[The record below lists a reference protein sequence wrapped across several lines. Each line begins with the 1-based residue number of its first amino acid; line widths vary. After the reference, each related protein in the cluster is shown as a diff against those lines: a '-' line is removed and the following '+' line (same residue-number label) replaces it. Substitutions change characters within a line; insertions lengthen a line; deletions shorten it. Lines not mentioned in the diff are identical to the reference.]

1 VNDNH
6 HALLLSMERPKF
18 ALQICHNYLP
28 PFFNI
33 AQQYAWA
40 FRDTEYH
47 LITVFLSGE
56 ENREVAN
63 DIDGDVIFLGYPRT
77 MLRGLK
83 IRILKKLVTLHR
95 QYDFRIIIGH
105 RYKSI
110 YLGCLLTLFA
120 PKVLVFGAVHS
131 AKTFERFRRRV
142 FINRFAKRLI
152 ILGVSNALVEEI
164 QSALPRY
171 PSQHIRVSYN
181 RINTY
186 QASAKLIPRVTARAS
201 LGIPDGAFVF
211 ATVARLHPK
220 KNHEPLIRAFAKMQ
234 SNAPHAVLL
243 LIGDGDLRNKLQTL
257 ADDLG
262 IDEKVIFAGFV
273 REAER
278 YYGAFDVFVL
288 PSKVETFGMVLLEA
302 FVAEL
307 PVIASSVGG
316 IPEVLGDAGKVYA
329 VDDVN
334 ALAELMNST
343 YQELIEDGL
352 PLQQKR
358 RIAARLEQ
366 HFSFDAGRRDFWQMY
381 RELVAVVEKQL

>member
-1 VNDNH
+1 MNDNH
-6 HALLLSMERPKF
+6 HALLLSMERLKF

-40 FRDTEYH
+40 FRDTEYR

-56 ENREVAN
+56 ESQEVAN
-63 DIDGDVIFLGYPRT
+63 GIDGDVVFLACPRK

-83 IRILKKLVTLHR
+83 IGILRKLIKLHR
-95 QYDFRIIIGH
+95 QYDFRIIVGH

-110 YLGCLLTLFA
+110 YSGCLLTLFA
-120 PKVLVFGAVHS
+120 PKALVFGAVHS
-131 AKTFERFRRRV
+131 ATTFKRFRRRV

-152 ILGVSNALVEEI
+152 ILGVSKALVQEI

-171 PSQHIRVSYN
+171 PNRHIRVAYN
-181 RINTY
+181 CIDTH
-186 QASAKLIPRVTARAS
+186 QASAKLIPRVKARAS
-201 LGIPDGAFVF
+201 LGISDGAFVF

-220 KNHEPLIRAFAKMQ
+220 KNHEPLISAFARMQ

-262 IDEKVIFAGFV
+262 IGAKVIFAGFV
-273 REAER
+273 DEAER

-316 IPEVLGDAGKVYA
+316 IPEVLGDAGRLYA

-343 YQELIEDGL
+343 YQELTEDG
-352 PLQQKR
+352 PSLQQKL
-358 RIAARLEQ
+358 RIQAQLEQ
-366 HFSFDAGRRDFWQMY
+366 HFSFDAGRRDFWRMY
-381 RELVAVVEKQL
+381 GELIPHGGSS

>member
-1 VNDNH
+1 
-6 HALLLSMERPKF
+6 MERPKF

-33 AQQYAWA
+33 AQQYAWT
-40 FRDTEYH
+40 FRDSEYR
-47 LITVFLSGE
+47 LITVFISGE
-56 ENREVAN
+56 ESQEVAN
-63 DIDGDVIFLGYPRT
+63 DIEGDVVFLACPRKT
-77 MLRGLK
+77 LRGLK
-83 IRILKKLVTLHR
+83 IGILRKLVKLHR
-95 QYDFRIIIGH
+95 QYDFRIIVGH

-120 PKVLVFGAVHS
+120 PKAWVFGAVHS
-131 AKTFERFRRRV
+131 AKTFKRFRRRV
-142 FINRFAKRLI
+142 FINRFAKRLVV
-152 ILGVSNALVEEI
+152 LGVSKALVHEI

-171 PSQHIRVSYN
+171 PSRHIKVVYN
-181 RINTY
+181 CINTN
-186 QASAKLIPRVTARAS
+186 QASAKLIPRAEARAS

-220 KNHEPLIRAFAKMQ
+220 KNHEPLISAFAKMQ

-243 LIGDGDLRNKLQTL
+243 LIGEGDLRNKLQTL

-262 IDEKVIFAGFV
+262 IGAKVIFAGFV

-316 IPEVLGDAGKVYA
+316 IPEVLGDVGKLYA
-329 VDDVN
+329 VGDVN
-334 ALAELMNST
+334 ALAELMNSA
-343 YQELIEDGL
+343 YQELTEDGL
-352 PLQQKR
+352 SLQKKR
-358 RIAARLEQ
+358 RIQARLEQ
-366 HFSFDAGRRDFWQMY
+366 HFSFDAGRRDFWRMY
-381 RELVAVVEKQL
+381 GELIPHG